1 MSPTT
6 HTLFQCNPREE
17 ISHFHP
23 GEGGGGV
30 NIFTERLRSE
40 VQPVTLFA
48 YFFFTKKVP
57 FCVPSIDKYYSF
69 HIPCL
74 ELCIPFYCCKCTVI

>member
-6 HTLFQCNPREE
+6 HTLFQCNPGEE

-23 GEGGGGV
+23 GEGRGGQQIHGEA
-30 NIFTERLRSE
+30 TLRG
-40 VQPVTLFA
+40 PTCYPFCIL
-48 YFFFTKKVP
+48 FFTKKVP

-74 ELCIPFYCCKCTVI
+74 ELCIPFY